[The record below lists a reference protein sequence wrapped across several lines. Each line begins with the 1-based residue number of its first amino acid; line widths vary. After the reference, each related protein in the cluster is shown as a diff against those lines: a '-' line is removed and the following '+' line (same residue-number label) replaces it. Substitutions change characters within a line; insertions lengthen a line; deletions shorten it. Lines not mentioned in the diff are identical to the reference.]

1 MGIQSTTAA
10 STFRA
15 PTSLGTGPTAVPSRP
30 ATPAPVQRA
39 PLSYASRDSFAATP
53 TSRGPNLTGTAPAA
67 PLSEAPTSS
76 SLVMRAISTGGV
88 QKTPQAGGVS
98 IPFRIK
104 LTGLSA
110 QQRKELTPGELLVQ
124 FAMQY
129 NRVDRTR
136 AEAMVA
142 AKEVGWTNGTP
153 EITDAI
159 RNGAFYEI
167 NVTDASLKPLS
178 PKDEKAVDGLL
189 NGLPP
194 GDKKRLKSEANKE
207 FESRTNGIYRGTP
220 QDKAYLKNIEGD
232 LLAKEL
238 FKNVPPHV
246 RDILFKEG
254 APAPKDYASALRA
267 AEALSKLSPLELA
280 DYLSKTTGTTSDW
293 AALDKSIDS
302 YRADR
307 AERLQGLEALDG
319 YSKRLE
325 GTAALY
331 EELKAYDYRTNNPP
345 ALAAEDSNEL
355 TQHLNKLDGMRAN
368 LASELQ
374 RHGISSIEEFRGLLS
389 GYRTSFEKETVS
401 VAKELMART
410 DHSLYELQN
419 KYQDPAVA
427 QDLYQRLAKAREY
440 EAKAVEAETT
450 AATLKQGAVDSPRLQ
465 PPQILRQAEEARNEA
480 RSFRAQ
486 AREEANRIA
495 RDHPL
500 LRDEKLDLRTL
511 VQARPE
517 GIQALIQK
525 HLATRRQDIQKTRS
539 NIEQDPS
546 LIYGFDVLMKSSK
559 QLQGIQPGSVQD
571 LVINDRGAEIQ
582 RNEKLIDLGLSAMG
596 LAVGLI
602 PGGAAVLPI
611 ILAGGI
617 GAAQVVRKAQD
628 YMVQDAAHGAGLLKD
643 DPSMAEVVMAVVET
657 GFDLAAAGP
666 LLDAVKAFRMSKA
679 KDLGKLE
686 KELKTLP
693 DVSDA
698 LAGRIV
704 DVERRG
710 LSQAATQGT
719 KSVDTAVTDLRKV
732 MRAYANEEVDG
743 AALRA
748 AYLRSVEDAGGDA
761 RVRATLGKLKDSVLR
776 EAFGSP
782 EALLAAAASKDPKQ
796 VEALLSLLERQ
807 VGRDSADVVM
817 SNAVRDVAGK
827 AKVGVGRVVTDP
839 KEIQRLFREKF
850 GGNEAVFYRGIRVQE
865 GAQLQGT
872 YKGAQGGQMLSDS
885 KSAALTYANQA
896 PGLKA
901 GRDQATKRIVIE
913 VRIRPEDILQD
924 PYGTMEHVILK
935 PGVDLTKLPGYR
947 QLTPE
952 EIANL
957 K

>member
-1 MGIQSTTAA
+1 MGIHSATAT
-10 STFRA
+10 STFRG
-15 PTSLGTGPTAVPSRP
+15 PTSLGTGPAAVPSRP
-30 ATPAPVQRA
+30 PTPAPARRA
-39 PLSYASRDSFAATP
+39 PLSYTSRDGFASAP
-53 TSRGPNLTGTAPAA
+53 TSRGPNLTGTTPTAPLAEAPA
-67 PLSEAPTSS
+67 SS
-76 SLVMRAISTGGV
+76 SPVLRAINTGGV
-88 QKTPQAGGVS
+88 QKTPQGGGVS
-98 IPFRIK
+98 IPFRIR
-104 LTGLSA
+104 LDGLSA
-110 QQRKELTPGELLVQ
+110 KERKELTPKELLVR
-124 FAMQY
+124 FAMQF
-129 NRVDRTR
+129 NNVDRTR
-136 AEAMVA
+136 AEAMVE
-142 AKEVGWTNGTP
+142 AKEVGWTIGTP
-153 EITDAI
+153 EITEAI

-167 NVTDASLKPLS
+167 AVTDNSRRPLS
-178 PKDEKAVDGLL
+178 PKDEKAVDGLI
-189 NGLPP
+189 NDLPP
-194 GDKKRLKSEANKE
+194 GDKKRLKEAARTE
-207 FESRTNGIYRGTP
+207 FESRTNGIYRGTS
-220 QDKAYLKNIEGD
+220 QDRAYLKNIEGD

-254 APAPKDYASALRA
+254 APAPKDYTSALRA

-331 EELKAYDYRTNNPP
+331 TELKAYDYRKANPP
-345 ALAAEDSNEL
+345 ALASEDSNEL
-355 TQHLNKLDGMRAN
+355 TGHLDKLDGMKAN
-368 LASELQ
+368 LESELR
-374 RHGISSIEEFRGLLS
+374 RHGISGIDEFRGLLN

-401 VAKELMART
+401 VAKDLMART

-440 EAKAVEAETT
+440 EAKAVEAENT
-450 AATLKQGAVDSPRLQ
+450 AANLSGGVDSPRLQ
-465 PPQILRQAEEARNEA
+465 PRQILQQIDEAKKDA

-486 AREEANRIA
+486 AREEASRIA

-525 HLATRRQDIQKTRS
+525 HLATRRQDIQKTRA

-546 LIYGFDVLMKSSK
+546 LVYRFDVLMNSSK

-571 LVINDRGAEIQ
+571 MVINDQAGEI
-582 RNEKLIDLGLSAMG
+582 RRKEMLIDVGLSAMG

-617 GAAQVVRKAQD
+617 GATQVVRKAQD
-628 YMVQDAAHGAGLLKD
+628 YMTQDAAYGAGLLKD

-686 KELKTLP
+686 RELTALP
-693 DVSDA
+693 DVSEA
-698 LAGRIV
+698 LARRVV
-704 DVERRG
+704 DAERRG

-719 KSVDTAVTDLRKV
+719 KGVDTAVTDLRKV

-748 AYLRSVEDAGGDA
+748 AYLRSVEAAGGDP
-761 RVRATLGKLKDSVLR
+761 RVGATLGKLKDSVLR
-776 EAFGSP
+776 EAFGDP
-782 EALLAAAASKDPKQ
+782 AALLSAAASKDPKQ
-796 VEALLSLLERQ
+796 VEALLSLLKRQ

-817 SNAVRDVAGK
+817 SNAVRDVAGMAK
-827 AKVGVGRVVTDP
+827 AGVGRVVTDP
-839 KEIQRLFREKF
+839 KELQRLFRAKF
-850 GGNEAVFYRGIRVQE
+850 GGDEAVFYRGIRVQE
-865 GAQLQGT
+865 GTQLQGT

-901 GRDQATKRIVIE
+901 GRDQATKRIIVE

-935 PGVDLTKLPGYR
+935 PNVDLTKLPGYR